1 MVLVLILMNLG
12 GPAWAQ
18 DPSIQESPLPPEEPS
33 EAEAGNLYGE
43 VLANAKRRY
52 FSGNHLDALD
62 LLQSLEIRLLQGEFP
77 GADLKSETLVF
88 LGEVL
93 FVLDRR
99 EEAVRSF
106 TTLLQTD
113 PGFPISPY
121 HHPIEVVRAFE
132 STREEVQRQRQ
143 LALTPTI
150 DEPYEPPPLPLR
162 GYMPLGIP
170 QFSEGRVGAGLWFGS
185 LQMGLGIASLAVY
198 SRLDANNVAPDVHPQ
213 GWTEE
218 EVMNNVQSQRY
229 MIQWPLGIAFY
240 GTWLWSHSDARRSWK
255 AEHQGPVALVPNSR
269 ANGFALEG
277 RF

>member
-1 MVLVLILMNLG
+1 MVLVFILMSLG
-12 GPAWAQ
+12 GQALAQ
-18 DPSIQESPLPPEEPS
+18 EPGIHEPPLPREKPGQS
-33 EAEAGNLYGE
+33 EAGNLYGE

-93 FVLDRR
+93 FVLDRK
-99 EEAVRSF
+99 EEALRSF

-113 PGFPISPY
+113 PEFPISPY

-132 STREEVQRQRQ
+132 STREEVHRQSTAA
-143 LALTPTI
+143 LAPPDATPFA
-150 DEPYEPPPLPLR
+150 PPPLPLR

-170 QFSEGRVGAGLWFGS
+170 QFTEGRVGAGLWFGS
-185 LQMGLGIASLAVY
+185 LQVGLGIASLAMY
-198 SRLDANNVAPDVHPQ
+198 SQLDANNVAPDVHPQ

-218 EVMNNVQSQRY
+218 EVMNNVQNQRY

-255 AEHQGPVALVPNSR
+255 GAHQGPVAWVPNPR